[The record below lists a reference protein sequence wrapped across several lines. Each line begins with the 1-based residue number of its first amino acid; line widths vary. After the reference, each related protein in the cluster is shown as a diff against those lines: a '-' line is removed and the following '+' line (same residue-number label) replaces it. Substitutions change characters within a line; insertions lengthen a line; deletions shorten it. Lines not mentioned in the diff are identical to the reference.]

1 MSDKN
6 QDGWMIVQVLLNH
19 NEARMIPAIALP
31 EGFDSAREL
40 GTFTSVLI
48 GRVDRI
54 HVNRVCR

>member
-1 MSDKN
+1 
-6 QDGWMIVQVLLNH
+6 MIVQVLLNH